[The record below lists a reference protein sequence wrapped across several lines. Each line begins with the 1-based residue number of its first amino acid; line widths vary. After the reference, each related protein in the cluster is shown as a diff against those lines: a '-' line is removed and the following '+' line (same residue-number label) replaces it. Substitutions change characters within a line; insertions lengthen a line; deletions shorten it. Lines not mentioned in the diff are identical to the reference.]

1 MLNGVL
7 EVCVDS
13 YESAEAAV
21 RGGATRLELCSNLVI
36 GGTTPGMHLFQ
47 KIKKN
52 FSIPA
57 GFEKAE
63 YSGID
68 FHGEPYL
75 AATEGRFAFDED
87 GRPVLE
93 LNIYY
98 LEDAI
103 RRRIKIFFKEEEME
117 VHFSE
122 VPGKKILLDGLE
134 SLTAALSEI
143 TVVRKIREKGNVD
156 LLRLAMETTLEPVV
170 RGKRIV

>member
-1 MLNGVL
+1 MMTPQVGLFTLMGQVFHNNYTDGIRELGFHL
-7 EVCVDS
+7 EKSRFFLDIREGEKS
-13 YESAEAAV
+13 
-21 RGGATRLELCSNLVI
+21 
-36 GGTTPGMHLFQ
+36 
-47 KIKKN
+47 

-63 YSGID
+63 YSVID

-75 AATEGRFAFDED
+75 DAVEGRFAFDED
-87 GRPVLE
+87 GRLVLE

-103 RRRIKIFFKEEEME
+103 RRRIKIFFEEEEME

-122 VPGKKILLDGLE
+122 VPGKKILLDGLG
-134 SLTAALSEI
+134 SLTAALSEN

-170 RGKRIV
+170 RGKRII